1 MRCVVQCGSGCMAVR
16 WCGVWSSAAVGV
28 WTGRSLYVGWLCQP
42 KREGGRAETGER
54 EGSVFTSAKKA
65 YYKRDE
71 RKSDL
76 LSRER
81 TFTSP
86 GPWALSFSRNKVV
99 LWIWGFQKFLQKLGS
114 PAQRSY
120 SAPRAGRRLRSHLRY
135 ASFARFGVGAAA
147 GPSALSSPSFLPFFS
162 GGAGLSGGPGGERVV
177 G

>member
-1 MRCVVQCGSGCMAVR
+1 MVCVHAFIAANGFVQYGDAVCGPVRQWVYGSTVMRCVVQCGSGCMAVR

-76 LSRER
+76 LCAKER
-81 TFTSP
+81 SPALAP
-86 GPWALSFSRNKVV
+86 GPLIRPAVSRTVKT
-99 LWIWGFQKFLQKLGS
+99 
-114 PAQRSY
+114 
-120 SAPRAGRRLRSHLRY
+120 
-135 ASFARFGVGAAA
+135 
-147 GPSALSSPSFLPFFS
+147 
-162 GGAGLSGGPGGERVV
+162 
-177 G
+177 

>member
-1 MRCVVQCGSGCMAVR
+1 MVCVHAFIAANGFVQYGDAVCGPVRQWVYGSTVMRCVVQCGSGCMAVR

-86 GPWALSFSRNKVV
+86 GPWPRYLS
-99 LWIWGFQKFLQKLGS
+99 G
-114 PAQRSY
+114 
-120 SAPRAGRRLRSHLRY
+120 
-135 ASFARFGVGAAA
+135 SFARLGVTTTLASIGT
-147 GPSALSSPSFLPFFS
+147 
-162 GGAGLSGGPGGERVV
+162 V
-177 G
+177 